1 MSQFKVAFISSLITV
16 LCVSIAFAYF
26 YTRTDEVSVS
36 SKNISDTTPI
46 NVEKVS
52 TTPEKNEGDREA
64 ISDKL
69 YESRSNSITRTVNKV
84 SPAVVGINV
93 KEIRQYRDPWSSN
106 PFWRQF
112 FGDRGVYNREI
123 NGLGSGVI
131 ISPDGY
137 IITNDH
143 VAGRADEV
151 IITMTNGKHY
161 DAKIIGT
168 DMVSDVCLL
177 KIDEENLP
185 HVKLGDSDKI
195 LIGEWAIALGNPFGL
210 FDINDKP
217 TVTVGVVSSVG
228 MNLGENSGRY
238 YLDMIQTDAAI
249 NSGNS
254 GGPLLNGLGEL
265 IGMNTLIYTAQ
276 GSSGSV
282 GVGFAIPINKVK
294 RVIEELKTSGKVDR
308 AFVTGLR
315 GQTIDEGI
323 AKYYQLP
330 TTNGVIIT
338 YVQKDSPSEVAGLE
352 EGDIILNVDKYRI
365 TNFETLVAVI
375 NEFRPGDKVKLK
387 IQRGD
392 SIINKTLKLE
402 KR

>member
-1 MSQFKVAFISSLITV
+1 MSHFKVAFISSLITV
-16 LCVSIAFAYF
+16 MCVSIAFAYF
-26 YTRTDEVSVS
+26 YSRSDDVNISAD
-36 SKNISDTTPI
+36 NISDTTPI
-46 NVEKVS
+46 ITEPVS
-52 TTPEKNEGDREA
+52 TNESNKEEERA
-64 ISDKL
+64 ATSDNI
-69 YESRSNSITRTVNKV
+69 YESRSNSITRTVKKV
-84 SPAVVGINV
+84 SAAVVGINV

-112 FGDRGVYNREI
+112 FGDRGVYNREVS
-123 NGLGSGVI
+123 GLGSGVI

-161 DAKIIGT
+161 DARIVGS

-177 KIDEENLP
+177 KIEADNLP
-185 HVKLGDSDKI
+185 HVKIGDSDNI
-195 LIGEWAIALGNPFGL
+195 IIGEWAIALGNPFGL

-217 TVTVGVVSSVG
+217 TVTVGVISSVG

-265 IGMNTLIYTAQ
+265 IGMNTLIFTAQ

-282 GVGFAIPINKVK
+282 GVGFAIPINKIK
-294 RVIEELKTSGKVDR
+294 RVIEELKANGIVDR

-338 YVQKDSPSEVAGLE
+338 YVQKDSPSSDAGLE
-352 EGDIILNVDKYRI
+352 EGDIILFVDKYRI

-375 NEFRPGDKVKLK
+375 NEFRPGDKVNMK

-392 SIINKTLKLE
+392 SIIDKTMKLE
-402 KR
+402 KK

>member
-1 MSQFKVAFISSLITV
+1 MSQFKIAFISSLITV

-26 YTRTDEVSVS
+26 YTRNENL
-36 SKNISDTTPI
+36 NISTENITDTRPI
-46 NVEKVS
+46 NFQ
-52 TTPEKNEGDREA
+52 PEKETENNDAEKREK
-64 ISDKL
+64 ISEDL
-69 YESRSNSITRTVNKV
+69 FESRSNIITRTVKNI
-84 SPAVVGINV
+84 SEAVVGINV
-93 KEIRQYRDPWSSN
+93 KEIRQYRDPMSTN

-112 FGDRGVYNREI
+112 FGDRVYNREVS
-123 NGLGSGVI
+123 GLGSGVI
-131 ISPDGY
+131 ISSDGY

-143 VAGRADEV
+143 VAGRADKI
-151 IITMTNGKHY
+151 IITMTNGEHY
-161 DAKIIGT
+161 DAKIVGT
-168 DMVSDVCLL
+168 DLVSDVCLL
-177 KIDEENLP
+177 KIEAKNLP
-185 HVKLGDSDKI
+185 HVKLGDSDEI

-217 TVTVGVVSSVG
+217 TVTVGVISSVG

-254 GGPLLNGLGEL
+254 GGPLVNSFGEL
-265 IGMNTLIYTAQ
+265 IGMNTLIFTAQ

-294 RVIEELKTSGKVDR
+294 RIIEELKSNGKVDR
-308 AFVTGLR
+308 SFVTGLR

-323 AKYYQLP
+323 ANYYQLP
-330 TTNGVIIT
+330 SANGVIIT
-338 YVQKDSPSEVAGLE
+338 YVQKESPSEDAGLE
-352 EGDIILNVDKYRI
+352 EGDIILSVDKYRI

-375 NEFRPGDKVKLK
+375 NEFRPGDNVKLK

-392 SIINKTLKLE
+392 SIIDKTLKLE